1 MKNFSKN
8 IFSESLFR
16 ELGNREKKKLK
27 NQDPQNDET
36 DSLGPELSVSAAD
49 IEEEIEIQES
59 VINVME
65 ATEPQVP
72 IETNVV
78 PELSV
83 AAADMEEELEDQD
96 STLKVTKEEATKPLE
111 DDGDA
116 GDERCTNLSCL
127 LNVALDNIQE
137 IINK

>member
-27 NQDPQNDET
+27 NQDPKNVET

-65 ATEPQVP
+65 AKEPQVP

-83 AAADMEEELEDQD
+83 AAADMEEELKDQD
-96 STLKVTKEEATKPLE
+96 STLKVTKEEATKPL
-111 DDGDA
+111 
-116 GDERCTNLSCL
+116 
-127 LNVALDNIQE
+127 
-137 IINK
+137 

>member
-1 MKNFSKN
+1 M
-8 IFSESLFR
+8 
-16 ELGNREKKKLK
+16 GNREKKKLK
-27 NQDPQNDET
+27 NQDPKNVET

-59 VINVME
+59 VINEMK
-65 ATEPQVP
+65 AKEPQ
-72 IETNVV
+72 V

-83 AAADMEEELEDQD
+83 AAADMEEELKDQD

>member
-59 VINVME
+59 VINEMK
-65 ATEPQVP
+65 AKEPQ
-72 IETNVV
+72 V

-83 AAADMEEELEDQD
+83 AAADMEEELKDQD